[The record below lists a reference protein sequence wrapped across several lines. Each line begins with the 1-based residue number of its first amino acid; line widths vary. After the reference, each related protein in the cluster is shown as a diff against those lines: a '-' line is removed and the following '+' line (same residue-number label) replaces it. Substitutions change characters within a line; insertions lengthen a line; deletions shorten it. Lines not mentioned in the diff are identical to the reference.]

1 MAESAQQAQEILR
14 STGLFSWYLIPFLA
28 FIIYVYA
35 TEVERKK
42 WNIILAGLA
51 FYGLEW
57 LFEII
62 NAIWFHVSGY
72 SAVWV
77 TPGSTAYLPLIG
89 LSIEISMMF
98 AIAGVIFAKLLPED
112 RKMKILGINNR
123 WALALGFSAFCV
135 FVEILLN
142 QWGVLVWNYSW
153 WNWPNFYLIFLIG
166 YLPYYVLA
174 FTIHDMAS
182 MKKKIAIVSGIWL
195 VDLVCI
201 VVFMGFL
208 DWI

>member
-1 MAESAQQAQEILR
+1 MAESAQQASEILR
-14 STGLFSWYLIPFLA
+14 DSSLFSWYLIPFLA
-28 FIIYVYA
+28 FIIYVYVV
-35 TEVERKK
+35 EVERKK

-57 LFEII
+57 MFEII
-62 NAIWFHVSGY
+62 NALWFHASGY
-72 SAVWV
+72 SAIWV
-77 TPGSTAYLPLIG
+77 TPGGTAYLPLIG

-98 AIAGVIFAKLLPED
+98 AVAGVLFAKTLPED
-112 RKMKILGINNR
+112 RKMKILGLPNR

-135 FVEILLN
+135 FVEIVLN
-142 QWGVLVWNYSW
+142 QWDVLVWNYSW

-182 MKKKIAIVSGIWL
+182 MKKKISIVSGIWL
-195 VDLVCI
+195 VDIICI
-201 VVFMGFL
+201 IVFMGFL
-208 DWI
+208 GWI